1 MTIKKWT
8 YAVGFTAGLA
18 LVACSG
24 ENGTDGAPGADGADG
39 TSCVAEALEDGSGFD
54 MICGG
59 KSVGTVKNG
68 EDGAN
73 GKDGTNGKNGADG
86 KNGTNGTNGTDGKD
100 GTSCVVKPFDGG
112 FKVLCAGD
120 SVGVLVNG
128 VDGTNGSNGTNG
140 KSAYELAVEAGFE
153 GTEAQWLAALKGDKG
168 DAGDDGVSCVLTDNN
183 DGTVT
188 VTCGASSTTLF
199 KAVCG
204 TTAYD
209 PAEQFCVGG
218 KTYALCEGKTKDYDP
233 TTHACGEND
242 IVVPLCGG
250 KPYYDDQKCEEGV
263 ILTLCGDKDDPKW
276 HWYYDSTKAQC
287 LHSKTLGDRDLVF
300 DHIPVGDGFERQSD
314 VDSMLYVYVSS
325 TEVQKRAY
333 CGSAKYVLSGA
344 PGYHG
349 LRSTFTPASS
359 AVVYSFVNDADSLF
373 TFSNLSGHLY
383 NPETHF
389 CDIPEGSN
397 RLYGTIVEKCDGEV
411 FNTATHF
418 CDYRENKLYS
428 FKKIGTQ
435 IWMTQNLAYADS
447 VATPN
452 LKGLW
457 SCPGSAGA
465 ENLQNCEEYGML
477 YKWSAAMDID
487 GTYQSTLNNPT
498 EPRQGICPDGWHLP
512 SYDELSAL
520 NEHANYFASITGV
533 SAQEAL
539 MDESWSG
546 VSNNLGFNA
555 VIPSTGS
562 GYTMWGSTEN
572 AAARAAS
579 LMINATNG
587 VTLNESFGKGSPLYV
602 RCVRN

>member
-128 VDGTNGSNGTNG
+128 ADGTNGTNGTNGTDGTNGTNGKSAYELAVEAGFEGTEAQWLASLKGADGTNGTNGTNGTDGTNGTNG

-218 KTYALCEGKTKDYDP
+218 LVYD
-233 TTHACGEND
+233 
-242 IVVPLCGG
+242 
-250 KPYYDDQKCEEGV
+250 
-263 ILTLCGDKDDPKW
+263 LCGDK
-276 HWYYDSTKAQC
+276 
-287 LHSKTLGDRDLVF
+287 VF
-300 DHIPVGDGFERQSD
+300 DPTKQFCLDEVVLDLCGEDTFDPAEKFCFEKQ
-314 VDSMLYVYVSS
+314 LYDF
-325 TEVQKRAY
+325 
-333 CGSAKYVLSGA
+333 CGGEIYNPSKQFCDTRKGGRIYKYV
-344 PGYHG
+344 
-349 LRSTFTPASS
+349 
-359 AVVYSFVNDADSLF
+359 
-373 TFSNLSGHLY
+373 
-383 NPETHF
+383 
-389 CDIPEGSN
+389 
-397 RLYGTIVEKCDGEV
+397 
-411 FNTATHF
+411 
-418 CDYRENKLYS
+418 
-428 FKKIGTQ
+428 KIGTQ
-435 IWMTQNLAYADS
+435 TWM
-447 VATPN
+447 
-452 LKGLW
+452 
-457 SCPGSAGA
+457 A
-465 ENLQNCEEYGML
+465 ENLNYAYTGVPFNHPEGSSDSTSWCYGNDPSNCAKFGRL
-477 YKWSAAMDID
+477 YTWAAAID
-487 GTYQSTLNNPT
+487 SVKLAANTENPMNCGYDKDCDFTTITL
-498 EPRQGICPDGWHLP
+498 QGVCPEGWHLP
-512 SYDELSAL
+512 NNEEWNALFTAVGGSSAAGVML
-520 NEHANYFASITGV
+520 KSKSGWTNNGNGTDDYGFSLLPAGVKRPHDFNWGTDMARLWTFEESGSVKEVYFGYNRDDGLIQ
-533 SAQEAL
+533 SAER
-539 MDESWSG
+539 DYGRS
-546 VSNNLGFNA
+546 
-555 VIPSTGS
+555 
-562 GYTMWGSTEN
+562 
-572 AAARAAS
+572 
-579 LMINATNG
+579 
-587 VTLNESFGKGSPLYV
+587 V
-602 RCVRN
+602 RCIKDADE